1 MVKLIIHTAVT
12 PFDPESS
19 FTMRAVSLLESAAG
33 IPVMTILSGYTHLIQ
48 NIVGLSVTFNLD
60 LKGVLNY
67 WIRGMLWLRPSW
79 RNLLLIV
86 RLLHHDEVAQR
97 METFLSAGA
106 TEELSPT
113 RGKQGEL
120 GDSVSC
126 SYSHCMCVCC
136 VLGDKGVDQQIRLR
150 DDMIYQLKQQ
160 QQRIADLEYRYK
172 EFEGLSPISIEEE
185 GTNNS
190 LCLLVLCM

>member
-67 WIRGMLWLRPSW
+67 WIRGILWLRPSW

-86 RLLHHDEVAQR
+86 RLLHHDELAQR

-106 TEELSPT
+106 TEKLSPT

-120 GDSVSC
+120 GAGIASAVATLIAC
-126 SYSHCMCVCC
+126 AC
-136 VLGDKGVDQQIRLR
+136 VLCSRR
-150 DDMIYQLKQQ
+150 
-160 QQRIADLEYRYK
+160 
-172 EFEGLSPISIEEE
+172 
-185 GTNNS
+185 
-190 LCLLVLCM
+190 